1 MNYQVFSDYEAL
13 SAHASQFILDYV
25 RQKPTATI
33 CVASGETPLLTF
45 QKIVQNAQPNDFA
58 QVTFV
63 ALDEWVGIAPDNAGS
78 CRSYIDEPLIKP
90 LNISTERISF
100 FDGLADD
107 LEAECQ
113 RVNDFIASKGGL
125 DIIMVGIG
133 MNGHLGLNEPGTFF
147 DTYAHVSDL
156 EEVTASVGQ
165 KYFQSETPLTQGITV
180 GLKHFLEAKVAIVLA
195 NGEKKRGIIQRVLE
209 EEPNEKLPASALK
222 LHANSHLWIDAA
234 AADLTI

>member
-1 MNYQVFSDYEAL
+1 MNYQIFATYDAL

-45 QKIVQNAQPNDFA
+45 QKIVANAKPEDFEQA
-58 QVTFV
+58 TFV

-78 CRSYIDEPLIKP
+78 CRSYIDGPLIKP
-90 LNISTERISF
+90 LVISPERISF

-133 MNGHLGLNEPGTFF
+133 MNGHLGLNEPGTPF
-147 DTYAHVSDL
+147 DTYAHVSEL

-180 GLKHFLEAKVAIVLA
+180 GLKHLLEAKVAIVLA
-195 NGEKKRGIIQRVLE
+195 NGEKKKGIIQRVLE
-209 EEPNEKLPASALK
+209 EPVSENLPASALK
-222 LHANSHLWIDAA
+222 LHSNSHLWVDASA
-234 AADLTI
+234 NPV

>member
-1 MNYQVFSDYEAL
+1 MNYQVFSSYDTL
-13 SAHASQFILDYV
+13 SAHAAQFILDYV

-45 QKIVQNAQPNDFA
+45 QKIVNNAQAGGFD

-63 ALDEWVGIAPDNAGS
+63 ALDEWVGIAPNNAGS
-78 CRSYIDEPLIKP
+78 CRSYIDGPLIKP
-90 LNISTERISF
+90 LGISPERVSF
-100 FDGLADD
+100 FDSLAED

-113 RVNDFIASKGGL
+113 RVNDLIASKGGL

-133 MNGHLGLNEPGTFF
+133 MNGHLGLNEPGTPF
-147 DTYAHVSDL
+147 DTYAHISVL

-180 GLKHFLEAKVAIVLA
+180 GLKHFLEAKVAIVIA
-195 NGEKKRGIIQRVLE
+195 NGEKKKAIISRVLD
-209 EEPNEKLPASALK
+209 EPVSESLPASALK
-222 LHANSHLWIDAA
+222 LHPNSHLWVDAA
-234 AADLTI
+234 ANPA

>member
-1 MNYQVFSDYEAL
+1 MNYQVFSTYDAL

-45 QKIVQNAQPNDFA
+45 QKIVANAKPEDFEQA
-58 QVTFV
+58 TFV

-78 CRSYIDEPLIKP
+78 CRSYIDSPLITP
-90 LNISTERISF
+90 LGIPAERVSF
-100 FDGLADD
+100 FDSLADD

-133 MNGHLGLNEPGTFF
+133 MNGHLGLNEPGTSF
-147 DTYAHVSDL
+147 DTYAHVSKL

-165 KYFQSETPLTQGITV
+165 KYFQSETPLTHGITV
-180 GLKHFLEAKVAIVLA
+180 GLKHLLEAKVAIVLA
-195 NGEKKRGIIQRVLE
+195 NGEKKKGIIQRVLE
-209 EEPNEKLPASALK
+209 ESVSEKLPASALK
-222 LHANSHLWIDAA
+222 LHSNSYLWVDSAANPA
-234 AADLTI
+234 

>member
-1 MNYQVFSDYEAL
+1 MNYQAFSNYETL
-13 SAHASQFILDYV
+13 SAHAAQFILDFV

-45 QKIVQNAQPNDFA
+45 QKIVANAKPGDFD

-78 CRSYIDEPLIKP
+78 CRSYIDAPLITP
-90 LNISTERISF
+90 LGISPDRVSF
-100 FDGLADD
+100 FDSLADD

-113 RVNDFIASKGGL
+113 RVNEFIASRGGL

-133 MNGHLGLNEPGTFF
+133 MNGHLGLNEPGTSF

-195 NGEKKRGIIQRVLE
+195 NGAKKKGIIQRVLE
-209 EEPNEKLPASALK
+209 EPVSESLPASALK
-222 LHANSHLWIDAA
+222 IHSNGYLWVDETANPA
-234 AADLTI
+234 